1 MTDSDENR
9 RQTGE
14 TLTQRRVELSPE
26 WKNLSA
32 FSRATG
38 VTYKT
43 LQRIEGGVDHRF
55 STGTLLELDGAYQ
68 YPAGTIR
75 ALLDGA
81 APPTESPAGPLIVP
95 RDSRPPIE
103 KESEPSLHLRDRNPL
118 ADGETLE
125 GWPLPEGGQWH
136 YRFTTTDGLD
146 LRMPVDEDTPLE
158 DVVKRMRAMAA
169 VARM

>member
-9 RQTGE
+9 RHTGE
-14 TLTQRRVELSPE
+14 ALTQRRVELSPE
-26 WKNLSA
+26 WKNLSE

-55 STGTLLELDGAYQ
+55 STGTLLELDRAYQ

-75 ALLDGA
+75 GMLDGA
-81 APPTESPAGPLIVP
+81 APPTETPAGPLLVP

-103 KESEPSLHLRDRNPL
+103 RASEPSLRMRNRAPL
-118 ADGETLE
+118 TDGEALE
-125 GWPLPEGGQWH
+125 GWPLPKGDQWH

-146 LRMPVDEDTPLE
+146 LRMPVDEGTSLD